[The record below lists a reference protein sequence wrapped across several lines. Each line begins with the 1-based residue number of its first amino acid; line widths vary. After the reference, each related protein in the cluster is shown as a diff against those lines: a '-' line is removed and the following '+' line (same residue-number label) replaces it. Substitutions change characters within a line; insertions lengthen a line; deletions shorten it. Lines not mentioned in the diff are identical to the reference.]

1 MCLCHSAQ
9 FLPFLH
15 SDHNLEF
22 NTTLMCGSLPFV
34 RISIALAGVLWSEIG
49 QERQLTQTRLHLQLV
64 FEFHVNR
71 ALFVQLY
78 SQSPL
83 WRVK

>member
-34 RISIALAGVLWSEIG
+34 RISIALAGVCG
-49 QERQLTQTRLHLQLV
+49 QKLDKRDNSHKQDCI
-64 FEFHVNR
+64 
-71 ALFVQLY
+71 Y
-78 SQSPL
+78 S
-83 WRVK
+83 